1 MISNEDKKALADNY
15 FEDGKKFKVDGKYR
29 EALKTFQK
37 AYKIHKKISAINSA
51 GDLSEI
57 AECQKEI
64 GNLEMA
70 DKAFCEAEH
79 AFVSMGCNNE
89 DLAACLIGHANLCR
103 DRGNYPDAESLYKRA
118 LSIYEKALGPDHPDV
133 ATTLNN
139 FGLLKCA
146 TGQYADAEPL
156 YQRALDICEEAFGPE
171 HPDAAM
177 TLNNFAFLKYKTGQ
191 FTDAE
196 TLYQRALSIYGK
208 SFGPDHPDFATTIN
222 NFASLKRDTGQ
233 YVDAELLYQRALNIR
248 EKALRPD
255 HPDTATTLD
264 SIAMLKSHTGQYEEA
279 DLLYQ
284 RALNI
289 LEKAFGPDHPDV
301 AGTLNNLAA
310 LKDSTGQYAK
320 AEPLYQRALNIRE
333 KALGPLHPDVA
344 GTLNNFAELKRKM
357 GQYADAEPLYQ
368 RALNILEKAFGS
380 DHNDVA
386 TVLNNFANLKETTG
400 QYADAELLYQR
411 ALIIT
416 EKALGPD
423 HPDVSTLLNNF
434 ASLKETT
441 GQYADAELLYL
452 RALSIDEKTLGPD
465 HPDVSTTLNNIA
477 YLKEKAGQ
485 YANAES
491 LYQKALS
498 ICEKAFGLN
507 HIHVAKKLNNI
518 GFIKT
523 KTGQYADAEPLF
535 QRAFNICEETLG
547 PDHPDVA
554 KTLNNI
560 AYLKYKTGRY
570 ADAEPLYKRAY
581 NICEK
586 AFGPDHPNV
595 ALTLDNIAL
604 LKSKTGQYADAEP
617 LYQRALSIR
626 EKAFGPGHPDVALT
640 LENIAFL
647 KSKTGQYAD
656 AEPLYQR
663 ALSIREK
670 AFGPNHP
677 NVATVL
683 NNIASLKRQTGQ
695 YSNKEEVLSLY
706 QKALEIS
713 QNSQLPESLWNVQ
726 HELSQFF
733 SKENQNEMAIFFGK
747 QAVNVIQGIR
757 TNVHLMGDEIESLYT
772 ATVEEVFKHL
782 ADLLIVDGRFLEAEQ
797 VINLL
802 KQHEYF
808 EFIRRDAA
816 YASELSGTVTFT
828 ELETQIDTRLAKKS
842 ITLAAFA
849 KERTYL
855 RNKKN
860 RSINDEERL
869 TTLDEK
875 IEKANKAYQHTISK
889 ICKELDKTK
898 HGDRTA
904 SIRSANSLQ
913 QDLKEVGHDAVAIYT
928 VAGEKEFRTI
938 LITPTFRKA
947 FSYPIGEKELRKKIF
962 QFRRALLMGDGK
974 LYDPIDLAKELY
986 DIIIGPMAGELRDH
1000 EAKTLMWS
1008 LDGNLRY
1015 IPIAA
1020 LYDYDGEK
1028 YLVETYRNIMFTPST
1043 LARMKDNPK
1052 KDWEGFGLGVTEKY
1066 EKFHSLPYV
1075 REELANI
1082 IRSGDSPVGVMNGM
1096 ICLDQ
1101 AFTFDSLRNGIS
1113 AHGYPLVHIASH
1125 FQLNPC
1131 NDTMSF
1137 LLLGDGTHLTLD
1149 KIKVQDALF
1158 GGVDLLTLS
1167 ACNTAVGNDRQ
1178 DGREVECFGLLAEN
1192 QGAKAILATLWPVE
1206 DSSTSLLMQEFYR
1219 QHAKGKSKAEAL
1231 RQAQIALLTG
1241 NIKPTIPPTWS
1252 KRKNKSKK
1260 DNGDPPEYR
1269 YEPDPQK
1276 PFAHPYFWAP
1286 FILIGNW
1293 K

>member
-15 FEDGKKFKVDGKYR
+15 FEDGKKFKVEGKYR
-29 EALKTFQK
+29 EALKAFQK
-37 AYKIHKKISAINSA
+37 AYKIHEKINAVNSA
-51 GDLSEI
+51 GDLFEI

-70 DKAFCEAEH
+70 DKAFYKADL
-79 AFVSMGCNNE
+79 AFVSAGCNNE
-89 DLAACLIGHANLCR
+89 DLATCLIGHANLCR
-103 DRGNYPDAESLYKRA
+103 DIGNYPDAESLHKRA

-133 ATTLNN
+133 ARTLN
-139 FGLLKCA
+139 GIAILKRI
-146 TGQYADAEPL
+146 TGQYAVAEPL
-156 YQRALDICEEAFGPE
+156 YQRALSIYEKAFGPDYHE
-171 HPDAAM
+171 VAT
-177 TLNNFAFLKYKTGQ
+177 TLGNIATLKDTTGQ
-191 FTDAE
+191 YAE
-196 TLYQRALSIYGK
+196 AEQLYQRALSI
-208 SFGPDHPDFATTIN
+208 
-222 NFASLKRDTGQ
+222 Q
-233 YVDAELLYQRALNIR
+233 
-248 EKALRPD
+248 
-255 HPDTATTLD
+255 
-264 SIAMLKSHTGQYEEA
+264 
-279 DLLYQ
+279 
-284 RALNI
+284 
-289 LEKAFGPDHPDV
+289 
-301 AGTLNNLAA
+301 
-310 LKDSTGQYAK
+310 
-320 AEPLYQRALNIRE
+320 
-333 KALGPLHPDVA
+333 
-344 GTLNNFAELKRKM
+344 
-357 GQYADAEPLYQ
+357 
-368 RALNILEKAFGS
+368 
-380 DHNDVA
+380 
-386 TVLNNFANLKETTG
+386 
-400 QYADAELLYQR
+400 
-411 ALIIT
+411 

-423 HPDVSTLLNNF
+423 HPDV
-434 ASLKETT
+434 A
-441 GQYADAELLYL
+441 
-452 RALSIDEKTLGPD
+452 
-465 HPDVSTTLNNIA
+465 TTLNNIA
-477 YLKEKAGQ
+477 A
-485 YANAES
+485 
-491 LYQKALS
+491 
-498 ICEKAFGLN
+498 
-507 HIHVAKKLNNI
+507 
-518 GFIKT
+518 
-523 KTGQYADAEPLF
+523 
-535 QRAFNICEETLG
+535 
-547 PDHPDVA
+547 
-554 KTLNNI
+554 
-560 AYLKYKTGRY
+560 LKY
-570 ADAEPLYKRAY
+570 A
-581 NICEK
+581 
-586 AFGPDHPNV
+586 
-595 ALTLDNIAL
+595 
-604 LKSKTGQYADAEP
+604 TGQYADAEP
-617 LYQRALSIR
+617 LYQRALSIY
-626 EKAFGPGHPDVALT
+626 EKELGSYHPDVAMT
-640 LENIAFL
+640 LNNIAAL
-647 KSKTGQYAD
+647 KYATGQYAD
-656 AEPLYQR
+656 AEPSYQRALSIQEKAFGLDHLGVATTLNNIAELKRETGQYADAELLYQRSLSIQKKVLGPDHPNVARTLNGIAILKRVTGQYAKAEQLYQGALSIQEKALGPDHPEVATTLGNIATLKDTTGQYAEAEQLYQR
-663 ALSIREK
+663 ALSIQEKALGPDHPDVAIILDHIAILKHETGQYAEAELLYQRAISIYEK
-670 AFGPNHP
+670 AFGADHP
-677 NVATVL
+677 DIAHPL
-683 NNIASLKRQTGQ
+683 CFLAALRNNKPLAKGKTFFWIEKKNILC
-695 YSNKEEVLSLY
+695 LY
-706 QKALEIS
+706 NKALHIS
-713 QNSQLPESLWNVQ
+713 QSASDPQLLWIVLYEYSKFYSQ
-726 HELSQFF
+726 
-733 SKENQNEMAIFFGK
+733 ENKNGMAIFFGK

-889 ICKELDKTK
+889 ICKELEKTK

-1020 LYDYDGEK
+1020 LYDGEK